1 MKKRICKRLRSRAGE
16 TIAEVLIALLI
27 SSLALVILA
36 QMISAST
43 NMILSSEKTMKKYYE
58 QNNVLAEQET
68 SDKTATVTMTLEGTT
83 FPPVGSSETI
93 KVNLFKNDTL
103 GGIDV
108 IAYRPTPTQ
117 NPDPAPEGG
126 G

>member
-36 QMISAST
+36 QMITSAS
-43 NMILSSEKTMKKYYE
+43 NMVQTSERAMKDYYSG
-58 QNNVLAEQET
+58 NNKLAKQTENGT
-68 SDKTATVTMTLEGTT
+68 SATATLKMGESGTLNTSTSILYFE
-83 FPPVGSSETI
+83 
-93 KVNLFKNDTL
+93 NDKKL

-108 IAYRPTPTQ
+108 IAYKAAPKAQ
-117 NPDPAPEGG
+117 NSTSVSGG
-126 G
+126 GGG